1 MASRGRIT
9 TTHAMEEPYYKTGFA
24 LSGGFIK
31 GYAHLGALQA
41 LFESGIRPDIVA
53 GVSIGSVAGA
63 FLADGRTPVEILDL
77 FLSKDFGDFT
87 SISWERG
94 GLMDLDNFYDF
105 LNENLSVRR
114 IEQLSLPLIVTA
126 TNLDTGLSVHF
137 REGEIA
143 PRVAASCCMPG
154 LFAPIK
160 IDGDH
165 YVDGGV
171 LQNLPVSV
179 LRCRCEKV
187 VAVNLSH
194 IVPTRDYRHNML
206 GILMRTYHL
215 MSHSNILTDRR
226 AADMLI
232 EPDGLEVYGNTQLD
246 RGREIFELG
255 YNAARKVI
263 NQFGHLVFPAE
274 TAQQA

>member
-1 MASRGRIT
+1 
-9 TTHAMEEPYYKTGFA
+9 MEEPYYKTGFA

-63 FLADGRTPVEILDL
+63 FLADGRTPIEILDL

>member
-1 MASRGRIT
+1 MAPRGRIT

>member
-1 MASRGRIT
+1 
-9 TTHAMEEPYYKTGFA
+9 MEETHYKTGFA

-31 GYAHLGALQA
+31 GYAHLGALEA
-41 LFESGIRPDIVA
+41 LFERGIRPDIIA
-53 GVSIGSVAGA
+53 GVSIGSVAGV
-63 FLADGRTPVEILDL
+63 FLADGRSPRDLLEL
-77 FLSKDFGDFT
+77 FLSKEFGTFT
-87 SISWERG
+87 SLTWERG

-114 IEQLSLPLIVTA
+114 IEQLSLPLVVTA
-126 TNLDTGLSVHF
+126 TNLDTGRSVHF
-137 REGEIA
+137 SEGEIA
-143 PRVAASCCMPG
+143 PRIAASCCMPG

-179 LRCRCEKV
+179 LRCRCDKV
-187 VAVNLSH
+187 VAVNLSR

-215 MSHSNILTDRR
+215 ISHSNILNDRR

-232 EPDGLEVYGNTQLD
+232 EPDGLAIYGNTQLD
-246 RGREIFELG
+246 RGREIFERG
-255 YNAARKVI
+255 YEAACKVI
-263 NQFGHLVFPAE
+263 DQVGDIVFPPDRLSLIPDQPQE
-274 TAQQA
+274 